1 MRVRSANPE
10 DMEAVSAM
18 ARALAAHLEDS
29 DPGDGT
35 DALVRSGFGHEP
47 WFECLVAETND
58 EKLVG
63 FALACRRYEAHMG
76 RRSLW
81 MGDLYVS
88 PNARRTGAARALLL
102 ALAERAR
109 VLGCT
114 HITWELWRRNEVAK
128 AFYAE
133 LGAQAE
139 DEVAPMSLPVET
151 LVTRLRGGL
160 R

>member
-1 MRVRSANPE
+1 
-10 DMEAVSAM
+10 
-18 ARALAAHLEDS
+18 
-29 DPGDGT
+29 
-35 DALVRSGFGHEP
+35 
-47 WFECLVAETND
+47 
-58 EKLVG
+58 
-63 FALACRRYEAHMG
+63 MG

-102 ALAERAR
+102 ALAARAQ

-114 HITWELWRRNEVAK
+114 YITSELWRRTEVAR
-128 AFYAE
+128 AFYAG
-133 LGAQAE
+133 LGAHAE